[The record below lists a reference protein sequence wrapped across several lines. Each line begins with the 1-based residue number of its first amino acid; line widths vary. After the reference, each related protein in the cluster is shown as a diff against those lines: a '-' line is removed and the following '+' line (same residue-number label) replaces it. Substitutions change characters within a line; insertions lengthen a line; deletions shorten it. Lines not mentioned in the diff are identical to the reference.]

1 MLLHELKGQYQA
13 VFSLGD
19 NCLPAIQLE
28 RNGLRPYSGPLDWL
42 AIPQLSDLNR
52 LLLNRFAGFM
62 DLSHLKVLSK
72 VSDRLFLVEES
83 FYQLY
88 LNHDFFTHNNTETQ
102 LIAYPEVKAKYD
114 RRVNRFLEKI
124 ATCQRILFVHSG
136 GTLQQLPALTAVLS
150 QIVAGDFRLLH
161 VNHSPVQRIIDN
173 HCPQSK
179 VCSLSLPDREIW
191 NGNNSLWAQIL
202 SGITI
207 ES

>member
-1 MLLHELKGQYQA
+1 MLLHEIKGQYQA

-42 AIPQLSDLNR
+42 AIPQISDLNR

-62 DLSHLKVLSK
+62 DLSHLKVVSK

-102 LIAYPEVKAKYD
+102 LFAYSEVKAKYD

-124 ATCQRILFVHSG
+124 ATSQRILFVHSG
-136 GTLQQLPALTAVLS
+136 GTLQQIPTLTSVLS
-150 QIVAGDFRLLH
+150 RIVAGDFRLLH
-161 VNHSPVQRIIDN
+161 VNHAPVQGIIDH

-202 SGITI
+202 SGITL